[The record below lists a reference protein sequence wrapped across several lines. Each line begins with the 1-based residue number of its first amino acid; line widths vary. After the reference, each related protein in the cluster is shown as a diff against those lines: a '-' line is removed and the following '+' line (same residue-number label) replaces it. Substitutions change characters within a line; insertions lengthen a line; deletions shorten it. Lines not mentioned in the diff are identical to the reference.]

1 MANDLSRPL
10 GIRHKKKSLLARLP
24 LGLVGATILATTV
37 VGAVTWI
44 ILVRDPLGGE
54 PVAYVRIDRTK
65 TGLGPKDIEVADLH
79 KQAESGTAEGDS
91 ATPSSENA
99 PQAKPRHPPVVQ
111 ISDGQPLTT
120 TAVAQVS
127 EKGKFGTLPKIAPD
141 GTRPLEQYAR
151 PVMPHGASSAKV
163 VVIVGGLGL
172 SQTGTQEAIRLLPPA
187 VTMGFAPYG
196 SSLDRW
202 MQRARQEGHELVL
215 QVPME
220 PFDYPNNDPGP
231 QTLLTSLSP
240 DQNLDRLQWLM
251 SRITNYVGVMN
262 YTGAKFTATSEQLG
276 PVMKELAA
284 RGVMYI
290 DDGSSSR
297 SIAEG
302 LSGTEHT
309 PFARADMTIDA
320 VSTEAAIDTRLK
332 QLENLARSR
341 GLAIGVASD
350 LPVSVKR
357 IVEWSKGLEDR
368 GVLLVPVSA
377 SIKDGQM

>member
-1 MANDLSRPL
+1 
-10 GIRHKKKSLLARLP
+10 
-24 LGLVGATILATTV
+24 
-37 VGAVTWI
+37 
-44 ILVRDPLGGE
+44 
-54 PVAYVRIDRTK
+54 
-65 TGLGPKDIEVADLH
+65 
-79 KQAESGTAEGDS
+79 
-91 ATPSSENA
+91 
-99 PQAKPRHPPVVQ
+99 
-111 ISDGQPLTT
+111 
-120 TAVAQVS
+120 
-127 EKGKFGTLPKIAPD
+127 
-141 GTRPLEQYAR
+141 
-151 PVMPHGASSAKV
+151 
-163 VVIVGGLGL
+163 
-172 SQTGTQEAIRLLPPA
+172 
-187 VTMGFAPYG
+187 
-196 SSLDRW
+196 
-202 MQRARQEGHELVL
+202 
-215 QVPME
+215 
-220 PFDYPNNDPGP
+220 
-231 QTLLTSLSP
+231 
-240 DQNLDRLQWLM
+240 M